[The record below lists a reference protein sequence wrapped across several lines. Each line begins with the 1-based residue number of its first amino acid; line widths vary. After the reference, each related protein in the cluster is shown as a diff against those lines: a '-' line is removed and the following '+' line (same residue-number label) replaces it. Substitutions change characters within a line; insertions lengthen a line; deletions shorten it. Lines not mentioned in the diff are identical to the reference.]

1 MEAEALTP
9 VSPLRREPPALLA
22 QAVLWLIP
30 PASRESVAGDLWEL
44 YRSPFHYAC
53 AALRVIPFVVFSQA
67 RRHADLPVLAL
78 QGILLFSLFGIF
90 GPVFAAAATA
100 AILALLLLAGA
111 YRESG
116 RPSARRAMIEAVLAA
131 GGFVELFGLTAAHV
145 IKPGWYEAPYFAFLG
160 PYMVPLLCL
169 ARTLVVLWEDT
180 RRPRAIAKLS
190 LGEVRGFYQSFERR
204 AMWRNDV
211 EIAVLLGSGFVL
223 AWLPQHPFLLLS
235 LCAYLATASYLL
247 LDGGVR
253 PLPGAADFAAA
264 RDVIQNELTRQHRIR
279 CFVGWL
285 WFVPMMLEIRASLA
299 AGGAGRPL
307 ALLGAIALLLLCG
320 FFIAW
325 LNRERHGRLQ
335 EEIGHLAKV
344 QERFP
349 SY

>member
-1 MEAEALTP
+1 MEAEALTHL
-9 VSPLRREPPALLA
+9 PLVRREPPALLA
-22 QAVLWLIP
+22 QLVLWLIP

-53 AALRVIPFVVFSQA
+53 DALRVLPFVVVSQA

-90 GPVFAAAATA
+90 GAAFAAAATG
-100 AILALLLLAGA
+100 AILVLLLLAGA

-131 GGFVELFGLTAAHV
+131 GGFAELFGLMAAHF
-145 IKPGWYEAPYFAFLG
+145 IKPGWYDAPYFAFLG

-180 RRPRAIAKLS
+180 RRPRAIAQLS
-190 LGEVRGFYQSFERR
+190 LNEVRGFYRSFETR
-204 AMWRNDV
+204 ARWRNDV
-211 EIAVLLGSGFVL
+211 EIAVLLGSGFIL
-223 AWLPQHPFLLLS
+223 AWLPQHPFMLVS
-235 LCAYLATASYLL
+235 LCAYLATACYLL

-253 PLPGAADFAAA
+253 PLPRSADFSSA
-264 RDVIQNELTRQHRIR
+264 RSVIQSELTRQHRIR

-285 WFVPMMLEIRASLA
+285 WFVPLMLDIRASLA

-307 ALLGAIALLLLCG
+307 ALLSAIVLLLLCG

-325 LNRERHGRLQ
+325 LNRERQGRLQ
-335 EEIGHLAKV
+335 EEIGYLAMML
-344 QERFP
+344 ERSP
-349 SY
+349 H